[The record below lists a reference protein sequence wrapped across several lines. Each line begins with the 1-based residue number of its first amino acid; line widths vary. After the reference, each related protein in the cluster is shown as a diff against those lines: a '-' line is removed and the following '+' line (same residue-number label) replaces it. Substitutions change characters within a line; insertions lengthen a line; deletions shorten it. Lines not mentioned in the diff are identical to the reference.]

1 MSNQRSG
8 YFWGGLLLGT
18 AVGAVAGL
26 LTAPRSGRETRKI
39 VQKTAEALPELAE
52 DLSTSLQLQADRLS
66 LTALKQWDETLDH
79 LKDALQTGLEAAQHQ
94 RQMLKATQKE
104 DE

>member
-8 YFWGGLLLGT
+8 QFLGGLLLGA

-26 LTAPRSGRETRKI
+26 LTAPRTGRETRQIAK
-39 VQKTAEALPELAE
+39 KTAEALPELVE

-66 LTALKQWDETLDH
+66 LTAVKQWDETLDR
-79 LKDALQTGLEAAQHQ
+79 LREAVQTGLEAAQNQ
-94 RQMLKATQKE
+94 RQILKGTQ
-104 DE
+104 DEAQ